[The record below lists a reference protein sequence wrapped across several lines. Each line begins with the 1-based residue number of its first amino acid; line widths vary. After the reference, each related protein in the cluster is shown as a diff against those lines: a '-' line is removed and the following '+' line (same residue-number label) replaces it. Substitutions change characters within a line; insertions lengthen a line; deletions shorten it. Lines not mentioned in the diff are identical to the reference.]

1 MSGPIVLRKDRSK
14 EKICQVCKESKS
26 GDSYIS
32 SKEWIF
38 PDGFIGICNDCTK
51 EHLVA
56 ADFSWD
62 EVEKLC
68 MMINIPFIPN
78 EFERL
83 REINGNDVFPV
94 YAQIFQDADF
104 EGLGWK
110 DYYERF
116 LELQNQ
122 KIIEKELPELREAR
136 IKKLQQE
143 WGGNYDEESLDY
155 LQELFEGMM
164 NTQHINGALQIDQ
177 AKKLCKIS
185 LSIDERIRNGEDFD
199 KIMTS
204 YNKMIQTA
212 EFTPKNI
219 KNENDFDSI
228 GEIFAWLERRGW
240 QNEYHDGTSRDV
252 VDEVISNLQS
262 FTQKLYVNES
272 NLGEL
277 VTERIES
284 LKSVNALES
293 GEKRRDENL
302 YETVYERDL
311 DQYSQDGYED
321 LVYEE
326 TEFEIDD
333 DEAGDLARRV

>member
-1 MSGPIVLRKDRSK
+1 MSGPIVIKKDRSK
-14 EKICQVCKESKS
+14 EKECQVCGKRRKGEE
-26 GDSYIS
+26 YIP
-32 SKEWIF
+32 SKEWMF
-38 PDGFIGICNDCTK
+38 PSGFISICNECIK
-51 EHLVA
+51 ERLIA
-56 ADFSWD
+56 AKFSWD

-68 MMINIPFIPN
+68 MMINVPFIPN

-83 REINGNDVFPV
+83 KEINGDDVFPI

-110 DYYERF
+110 DYHERF
-116 LELQNQ
+116 LELQSQ
-122 KIIEKELPELREAR
+122 KIIEKELPELKQAR
-136 IKKLQQE
+136 IKQMQQE
-143 WGGNYDEESLDY
+143 WGGNYDEEDLDY
-155 LQELFEGMM
+155 LQDLFEGMM
-164 NTQHINGALQIDQ
+164 NTQHINGALQTDQ

-219 KNENDFDSI
+219 KNENDFDSV

-262 FTQKLYVNES
+262 FVQRLYVNES

-277 VTERIES
+277 VTERIEA
-284 LKSVNALES
+284 LKSVNALEG
-293 GEKRRDENL
+293 GENRRDEDL
-302 YETVYERDL
+302 YETVFERDL
-311 DQYSQDGYED
+311 DEYSQSGYEN
-321 LVYEE
+321 LIHEE

-333 DEAGDLARRV
+333 DDASENTRRV

>member
-1 MSGPIVLRKDRSK
+1 MIDTSTVQQSRFVGGRSDEHSGEQPGETMESIAARLCGREVSSR
-14 EKICQVCKESKS
+14 QVGTLGES
-26 GDSYIS
+26 Y
-32 SKEWIF
+32 
-38 PDGFIGICNDCTK
+38 
-51 EHLVA
+51 A
-56 ADFSWD
+56 A
-62 EVEKLC
+62 
-68 MMINIPFIPN
+68 
-78 EFERL
+78 
-83 REINGNDVFPV
+83 
-94 YAQIFQDADF
+94 
-104 EGLGWK
+104 
-110 DYYERF
+110 
-116 LELQNQ
+116 
-122 KIIEKELPELREAR
+122 
-136 IKKLQQE
+136 
-143 WGGNYDEESLDY
+143 
-155 LQELFEGMM
+155 
-164 NTQHINGALQIDQ
+164 
-177 AKKLCKIS
+177 
-185 LSIDERIRNGEDFD
+185 
-199 KIMTS
+199 
-204 YNKMIQTA
+204 
-212 EFTPKNI
+212 
-219 KNENDFDSI
+219 
-228 GEIFAWLERRGW
+228 AWLERRGW